1 MKTVLQTVEVHM
13 PKTNLPL
20 TGFELRPVLPAIY
33 DIEYE
38 HIVHIKKADGSV
50 VSWFDDGTVSEERN
64 GITYIW
70 HRPPTLAEAVL
81 HKEEGGFFNFMK
93 KSIECRMEGINY
105 YWSAPTYD
113 ADPIDGQRVYY
124 CQECEAEVAANAE
137 VCSSCKDAIYRDYY
151 RFGY

>member
-1 MKTVLQTVEVHM
+1 
-13 PKTNLPL
+13 
-20 TGFELRPVLPAIY
+20 
-33 DIEYE
+33 
-38 HIVHIKKADGSV
+38 
-50 VSWFDDGTVSEERN
+50 VSEERS

-70 HRPPTLAEAVL
+70 HPPPTLAQAVL

-124 CQECEAEVAANAE
+124 GQRVFYCQECEAEVAANAE
-137 VCSSCKDAIYRDYY
+137 VCNSCKDAIYRDYY